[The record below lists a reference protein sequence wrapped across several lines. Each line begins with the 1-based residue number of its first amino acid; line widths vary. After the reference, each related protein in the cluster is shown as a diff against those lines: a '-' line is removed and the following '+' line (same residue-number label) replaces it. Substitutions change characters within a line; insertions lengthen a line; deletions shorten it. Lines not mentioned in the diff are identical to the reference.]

1 MIQIWGVIIVVSFL
15 VEIMTTGAMTSIW
28 FTIGAIVSL
37 LLALLR
43 VGEIIQIAA
52 FVVVSILTLVF
63 LRPMAEK
70 YLRGNV
76 VATNTDRVIGRI
88 VKVTKA
94 ITTDEWGEVLVD
106 GVRWSAIEVDNHDID
121 IDERV
126 KIMAIEG
133 VKLIVKKTD

>member
-1 MIQIWGVIIVVSFL
+1 MIQIWGVIIVVSFV
-15 VEIMTTGAMTSIW
+15 VEVLTTGTMTSIW

-37 LLALLR
+37 LLALLG
-43 VGEIIQIAA
+43 VSETIQIIA
-52 FVVVSILTLVF
+52 FVVVSILTLIF

-76 VATNTDRVIGRI
+76 IATNTDRVIGRS

-106 GVRWSAIEVDNHDID
+106 GVRWSAVDANNHGIN

-126 KIMAIEG
+126 KIVAIEG
-133 VKLIVKKTD
+133 AKLIVKKTD